1 MNKNMV
7 EYISIKGLRDTD
19 GKKITRN
26 TVRVQQQNKKLPSRW
41 GRQFFIYLISSIIF
55 QTSSRRYRPTDNNIF
70 FEAF

>member
-1 MNKNMV
+1 MNKNMA
-7 EYISIKGLRDTD
+7 EYIFIKGLRDTD

-55 QTSSRRYRPTDNNIF
+55 QTSAGRYWSTDNNIF
-70 FEAF
+70 FKAF